1 MEKYIIEKDIK
12 TFYVAATSFP
22 DGVLKAHQTL
32 HTMLPSTKGR
42 NFFGI
47 SFPGENRSIIYRAA
61 VEESYAGEAEKY
73 NCETFIIRKGTY
85 MSQTIKDF
93 MKDVGAVAKTFQQ
106 LLAHPQLDQ
115 NGYCLEIYPNQTD
128 MICMVKLNTDD
139 RGV

>member
-32 HTMLPSTKGR
+32 HAMLPSAGGR
-42 NFFGI
+42 NFYGI
-47 SFPGENRSIIYRAA
+47 SFPGKNRNIIYRAA

-93 MKDVGAVAKTFQQ
+93 MKDVSFVAKTFQQ
-106 LLAHPQLDQ
+106 LLAHPQLDHD
-115 NGYCLEIYPNQTD
+115 GYCLEIYPNETD

-139 RGV
+139 

>member
-1 MEKYIIEKDIK
+1 MEKKFIEKDIK

-32 HTMLPSTKGR
+32 HAMLPATKGR

-47 SFPGENRSIIYRAA
+47 SFPGKDGKIIYRAA

-73 NCETFIIRKGTY
+73 NCETFIIGKGPY
-85 MSQTIKDF
+85 ISQTIKDF
-93 MKDVGAVAKTFQQ
+93 MKDVSVVAKTFQQ
-106 LLAHPQLDQ
+106 LLAHPQLDH
-115 NGYCLEIYPNQTD
+115 NGYCVEMYPNETD